1 MRWNPGRREFLVGTS
16 VAAAGW
22 LAGCAARRPGG
33 GTASQEPA
41 SAAMP
46 ANRAASIA
54 RSPALGQPGPH
65 PVAVHDHDWIDN
77 GRDRPVPVR
86 LYAPQATTVTL
97 PLILFSHGLG
107 GSRYGYSHL
116 GRFWASH
123 GFVSIHLQHAGSDR
137 GVWGSRGLSMLGALR
152 SAANVDNAVARVLD
166 VRFALD
172 TLLGDRD
179 WSGRIDRRRIGIAG
193 HSFGANTAILASG
206 ARFRDGDAVRTFGDP
221 RISAAVLMSPPAL
234 PADQDP
240 YFVYSAVGLP
250 TLHLTGTR
258 DETMIPGLTTLADE
272 RRVPFDSMAALPRY
286 LGVFDAGRHS
296 MFADWSRDET
306 SAQIKAAAR
315 DLTLAFWRSVFDSDR
330 EASARLANAGASG
343 SPHAAS
349 LAFWESRVPLPS
361 NAAG

>member
-1 MRWNPGRREFLVGTS
+1 MR
-16 VAAAGW
+16 
-22 LAGCAARRPGG
+22 
-33 GTASQEPA
+33 EPA
-41 SAAMP
+41 
-46 ANRAASIA
+46 NAASVMNA
-54 RSPALGQPGPH
+54 APAGATSPALGQPGPH
-65 PVAVHDHDWIDN
+65 GITVLDHDWIDRD
-77 GRDRPVPVR
+77 RDRPVPVR
-86 LYAPQATTVTL
+86 LYTPQANAATL
-97 PLILFSHGLG
+97 PLIVFSHGLG

-137 GVWGSRGLSMLGALR
+137 GVWGSRGLAMLGALR

-172 TLLGDRD
+172 TLLGQHE
-179 WSGRIDRRRIGIAG
+179 WNERIDRRRIGIAG

-206 ARFRDGDAVRTFGDP
+206 ARFRDGDAVRSFGDP
-221 RISAAVLMSPPAL
+221 RIGAAVLMSPPSL

-258 DETMIPGLTTLADE
+258 DETMIPGLTTMADQ

-306 SAQIKAAAR
+306 SARIKASAR

-330 EASARLANAGASG
+330 EATTRLADAGASG

-349 LAFWESRVPLPS
+349 LAFWESRVPLLPTK
-361 NAAG
+361 AAG